1 VLAKWAANA
10 PLAFLDQYVGNLRR
24 YRAIAIDVGD
34 EDRLRADAGKL
45 REALDRYGI
54 ANSFEVYPG
63 THTSKVADRFQNH
76 VLKFFSQSFCFEG
89 EEC

>member
-1 VLAKWAANA
+1 MIANWAAND

-34 EDRLRADAGKL
+34 QDRLRADAEKL
-45 REALDRYGI
+45 HDALDRYGI
-54 ANSFEVYPG
+54 VNSFDVYPG

-76 VLKFFSQSFCFEG
+76 VLPFFNKSLCFDVK
-89 EEC
+89 CQ